1 MSSLSTNRPFAS
13 SLMLFFLCRSL
24 KNSKNMS
31 CQRSTRNSMILPQ
44 KGTTHVIVGGGV
56 KINFV
61 LPVALGRS
69 FGPCGGGYWQHAE
82 WSERLLRSWAQWVW
96 PKKKPCEAE
105 AKHTLYRP
113 WHQNCMSAPV
123 NPRISSTL
131 LSMAMV
137 IFLLG
142 SQMLRLCCGVEIFR
156 CPVKKELKRQFC

>member
-1 MSSLSTNRPFAS
+1 MSL
-13 SLMLFFLCRSL
+13 L
-24 KNSKNMS
+24 
-31 CQRSTRNSMILPQ
+31 
-44 KGTTHVIVGGGV
+44 GEGV